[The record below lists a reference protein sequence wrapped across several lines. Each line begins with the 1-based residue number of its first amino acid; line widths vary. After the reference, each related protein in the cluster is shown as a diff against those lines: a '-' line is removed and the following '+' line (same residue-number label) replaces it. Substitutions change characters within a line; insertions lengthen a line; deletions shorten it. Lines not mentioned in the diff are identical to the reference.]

1 MSHIMLAFSALV
13 LNNIL
18 SRFMEINVDILDKE
32 TVEKKLK
39 YLSDKV
45 AKTIDTIH
53 HTKIEWRKKGQDI
66 LKELDRATDPSNQNP
81 ILKKPCFTET
91 KVELDRTL
99 YNIRKRKLLKI
110 KSSRG
115 LRKNLAEILGKD
127 QEAEPLYV
135 LPSLPRTPPPSKA
148 FTAQSPRELTA
159 ITSPIAQSP
168 RKFTAQSPRK
178 FTAQSPRAYTAQS
191 PKKLTVHSPKK
202 RREFSF
208 VKDLRQI
215 YEDADQSLYA
225 AEEEDFA
232 QNSCFFYTDSVSLL
246 ANEEPPSGLDG
257 SFIASPYT
265 TPTRLVRSFPNG
277 YASASPQATPT
288 RYNSIPNDIDFPQTT
303 TPVRPEYMP
312 NSLSSASPQTT
323 TPVRRESVQS
333 DFAFDMLGLTPYRP
347 L

>member
-1 MSHIMLAFSALV
+1 M
-13 LNNIL
+13 
-18 SRFMEINVDILDKE
+18 DILDKE

-53 HTKIEWRKKGQDI
+53 HTKIEWRKKGQEI
-66 LKELDRATDPSNQNP
+66 LKELDKTTDPLNQNP

-115 LRKNLAEILGKD
+115 LRKNLAEILRRD
-127 QEAEPLYV
+127 QEAESLYI
-135 LPSLPRTPPPSKA
+135 LPSLPKTPPTT
-148 FTAQSPRELTA
+148 FRAQSPKESTG
-159 ITSPIAQSP
+159 TKSPIAQSP
-168 RKFTAQSPRK
+168 RKFTTQSPR
-178 FTAQSPRAYTAQS
+178 TYTAQS
-191 PKKLTVHSPKK
+191 PKKRLTNHSPKK

-246 ANEEPPSGLDG
+246 ANEEPPSGLDD

-265 TPTRLVRSFPNG
+265 TPTRLGRSFPNG
-277 YASASPQATPT
+277 DAFASPQTTPT
-288 RYNSIPNDIDFPQTT
+288 RYNSILNDIGSPQTTT
-303 TPVRPEYMP
+303 TPVRSEHVP
-312 NSLSSASPQTT
+312 NSLGSTSPT